1 MWQAQV
7 RNRLLGV
14 SLLMHMNLPDDLQ
27 EKFEVTSCILVLLS
41 NMSSETMAFAEC
53 DRSACED
60 FWKWQWMRTLKS
72 HSCTLRCKRVT
83 YVWRL
88 TWCYKKSCKARCD
101 WLCSHVHEN
110 SGKTCVQCQT
120 SMMKSSH
127 ICSSLI
133 KSTWNDRTART
144 IARSGKCWCS
154 LTCCWG
160 KLLLC

>member
-101 WLCSHVHEN
+101 CLCSCSWKFWQKV
-110 SGKTCVQCQT
+110 C
-120 SMMKSSH
+120 SMPDLYDEEFAYMH
-127 ICSSLI
+127 QPHQIHME
-133 KSTWNDRTART
+133 
-144 IARSGKCWCS
+144 RSDS
-154 LTCCWG
+154 AYDSEVR
-160 KLLLC
+160 